1 MSGKVKNIPEESRV
15 LTLHVKLLNINISD
29 NEGIKAV
36 QESYDKYK
44 EKTVFAKV
52 SITFLCLI
60 LTLHNFLFYCAHYLQ
75 IMGCSMGTI
84 CAPPFAIIF
93 MANFEEKH
101 IYLYIKEMR

>member
-15 LTLHVKLLNINISD
+15 LTLYVKL
-29 NEGIKAV
+29 
-36 QESYDKYK
+36 
-44 EKTVFAKV
+44 FAKV

-60 LTLHNFLFYCAHYLQ
+60 LTLHNSLFYCAHCLQ

-84 CAPPFAIIF
+84 CAPPYAVIF

-101 IYLYIKEMR
+101 IYLYIIEMR